1 MENTTFDRII
11 ARLDAGTPRRR
22 LLAGLLGTTA
32 AVLTGA
38 AGSDARKTKQKGRK
52 HHIGYSAGGGAEK
65 VQICRRNR
73 RRKSY
78 SLIAVAR
85 RAVPAHRRRGSII
98 CPVPPECFVITGC
111 SGNGSSVCAI
121 EPDEGAPCNDFYPAA
136 GVCNAEG
143 ECTELPLTW
152 G

>member
-1 MENTTFDRII
+1 MDSNSFDQII
-11 ARLDAGTPRRR
+11 SRLEADASRRR

-32 AVLTGA
+32 AVLAGA
-38 AGSDARKTKQKGRK
+38 AGSDARKKKNKGRR
-52 HHIGYSAGGGAEK
+52 HNTGYTAGGGAEK

-73 RRKSY
+73 RRRSF
-78 SLIAVAR
+78 SLISVGQS
-85 RAVPAHRRRGSII
+85 AVPAHRRRGAII

-111 SGNGSSVCAI
+111 SGGGGSVCAI

-143 ECTELPLTW
+143 ECTELPITS

>member
-1 MENTTFDRII
+1 MESNTFDQIFH
-11 ARLDAGTPRRR
+11 RLEAAASRRR
-22 LLAGLLGTTA
+22 LLAGLLGTA
-32 AVLTGA
+32 AATLVGA
-38 AGSDARKTKQKGRK
+38 VGSDARKNKNKGRR
-52 HHIGYSAGGGAEK
+52 HNVGYTVGGGAEK

-73 RRKSY
+73 RRRSF
-78 SLIAVAR
+78 SLIAVGQS
-85 RAVPAHRRRGSII
+85 AVPSHRRRGDII

-111 SGNGSSVCAI
+111 SANGNSVCAI

-143 ECTELPLTW
+143 ECTELPITS

>member
-1 MENTTFDRII
+1 MESTSFDHII
-11 ARLDAGTPRRR
+11 ARLQADASRRR
-22 LLAGLLGTTA
+22 LLAGLLGTATA
-32 AVLTGA
+32 MLTGA
-38 AGSDARKTKQKGRK
+38 AVTDARKQKSKGRRPNN
-52 HHIGYSAGGGAEK
+52 GGGAVTAK
-65 VQICRRNR
+65 VHICHRNR
-73 RRKSY
+73 RGAGF

-85 RAVPAHRRRGSII
+85 SAVPAHRRRGDII

-111 SGNGSSVCAI
+111 SGHGNSVCAI

-143 ECTELPLTW
+143 QCTELPITS

>member
-1 MENTTFDRII
+1 MERTTFDHII
-11 ARLDAGTPRRR
+11 DRLGADASRRR
-22 LLAGLLGTTA
+22 LLAGLLGTA
-32 AVLTGA
+32 ATLAGA
-38 AGSDARKTKQKGRK
+38 AGSDAREQTSKRRRRNN
-52 HHIGYSAGGGAEK
+52 GGAKTAK

-73 RRKSY
+73 RRAGF
-78 SLIAVAR
+78 SLIAVSKS
-85 RAVPAHRRRGSII
+85 AVPAHRRRGAII

-111 SGNGSSVCAI
+111 SGNGGSVCAI

-143 ECTELPLTW
+143 QCTELPITS

>member
-1 MENTTFDRII
+1 MDSNTFDRII
-11 ARLDAGTPRRR
+11 GRLETDASRRR
-22 LLAGLLGTTA
+22 RRTEQSGKEA
-32 AVLTGA
+32 ALTGA
-38 AGSDARKTKQKGRK
+38 AGTTARKQKNKGRRR
-52 HHIGYSAGGGAEK
+52 HNGPGSLASK
-65 VQICRRNR
+65 VQVCHRNR
-73 RRKSY
+73 RRKGF
-78 SLIAVAR
+78 SLIAVGQS
-85 RAVPAHRRRGSII
+85 AVPALRRRGDII

-143 ECTELPLTW
+143 ECTELPIAW

>member
-1 MENTTFDRII
+1 MESNTFGQII
-11 ARLDAGTPRRR
+11 RRLEADASRRR
-22 LLAGLLGTTA
+22 LLAGLLGTA
-32 AVLTGA
+32 AMLAGA
-38 AGSDARKTKQKGRK
+38 AGSDARKQKNKGRR
-52 HHIGYSAGGGAEK
+52 HNTGYSVGGGAEK

-73 RRKSY
+73 RRRSF
-78 SLIAVAR
+78 SLISMGR
-85 RAVPAHRRRGSII
+85 PAVPSHRRRGDVI

-111 SGNGSSVCAI
+111 SGGGNSVCAI

-143 ECTELPLTW
+143 ECTELPLAW